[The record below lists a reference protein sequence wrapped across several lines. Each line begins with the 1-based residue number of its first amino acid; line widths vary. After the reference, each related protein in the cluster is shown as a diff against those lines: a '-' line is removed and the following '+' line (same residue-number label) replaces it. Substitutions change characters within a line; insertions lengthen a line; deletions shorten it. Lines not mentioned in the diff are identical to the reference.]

1 MFFGAALI
9 VLTFAFPGGFVAGA
23 RQIKARLVTIMPSPP
38 WLADHVSLPPFVPER
53 PFVLERPLV
62 VEPPDDRIFRRP
74 GPAVA
79 TDADSDPDRR
89 PRGTGHRPRRDVAP
103 PELGGF

>member
-1 MFFGAALI
+1 M
-9 VLTFAFPGGFVAGA
+9 
-23 RQIKARLVTIMPSPP
+23 RARLVTVMPNPP
-38 WLADHVSLPPFVPER
+38 WLADHVRLPPFVPER

-79 TDADSDPDRR
+79 TDATVIPIVAREEPATDPDAMWRR
-89 PRGTGHRPRRDVAP
+89 PS
-103 PELGGF
+103 